1 MQKIFKL
8 GVLGSSLAHSRS
20 PQIQL
25 AGMKFLGLE
34 GSYEK
39 YEIAEDKFEREITQL
54 ISQIDGV
61 NVTIPYKEKIVKYLN
76 KRDPLV
82 DRIAAANT
90 LVIREGQIH
99 GYNTDYYGFKESLK
113 NYDLSGACVGILGAG
128 GASKAIITALDDLGV
143 ADINIYARNPG
154 KVEDHLPKVHRAKLN
169 LELYTPELDISSAKL
184 IINCTPIGQGRLAS
198 SIPLE
203 LNQLDQL
210 KNKTIIYDLVYN
222 ETQLLK
228 EAKSRGLIAID
239 GSEMLIL
246 QGVQSLSIWTG
257 CEINKN
263 LIDAMSSAFFVNS

>member
-39 YEIAEDKFEREITQL
+39 YEIAEEKFEREITQL

-154 KVEDHLPKVHRAKLN
+154 KVEDHLPKVHRAKLK
-169 LELYTPELDISSAKL
+169 LELYTPELDISSSKL

-210 KNKTIIYDLVYN
+210 KSKTIVYDLVYN

-263 LIDAMSSAFFVNS
+263 LIDAMSSAFFVNY

>member
-39 YEIAEDKFEREITQL
+39 YEIAEEKFEREITQL

-113 NYDLSGACVGILGAG
+113 NYDLSDACVGILGAG

-169 LELYTPELDISSAKL
+169 LELYTPELDLSSSKL

-198 SIPLE
+198 SIPIE
-203 LNQLDQL
+203 LTQLDQL
-210 KNKTIIYDLVYN
+210 KSKTIIYDLVYN